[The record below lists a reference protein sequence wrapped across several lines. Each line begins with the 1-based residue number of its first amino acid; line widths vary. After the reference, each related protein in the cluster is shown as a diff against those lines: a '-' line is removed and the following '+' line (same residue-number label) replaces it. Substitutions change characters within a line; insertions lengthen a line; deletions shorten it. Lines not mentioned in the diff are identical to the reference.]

1 MLSGL
6 SEQVADCY
14 RRAAECHELAR
25 LATNEKDREFYLARE
40 DDWLVLARSHQF
52 AERTDR
58 TIDELDMRRGVTE
71 TGDCPA
77 CKKGTPIR
85 YQTIFVCTNCHL
97 VFEAE

>member
-1 MLSGL
+1 MLSGF

-25 LATNEKDREFYLARE
+25 LAINEKDREFYLARE
-40 DDWLVLARSHQF
+40 NDWLLLARSHQL

-58 TIDELDMRRGVTE
+58 TSGELDRRPGVTE
-71 TGDCPA
+71 TQACPA
-77 CKKGTPIR
+77 CRKATPIR

-97 VFEAE
+97 VFEAD